1 MRVCD
6 TCYTNDK
13 HHDYGCP
20 KFKEKE
26 MKRYS
31 INQIKYYL
39 AGMIF
44 VPGANERNA
53 SLDSAIALIDDGE
66 DGIEAVL
73 ERKRED
79 DRSRVECWKKRTI
92 DKMTR
97 HLFDD

>member
-1 MRVCD
+1 
-6 TCYTNDK
+6 
-13 HHDYGCP
+13 
-20 KFKEKE
+20 
-26 MKRYS
+26 MKKYS
-31 INQIKYYL
+31 IKQIKYYL

-44 VPGANERNA
+44 IPGGNKRNA

-73 ERKRED
+73 ERKREY
-79 DRSRVECWKKRTI
+79 DRQQVECWKKRVI